1 MTRKQKNKIRAEK
14 NRISN
19 LIPYEVVYEDGMVK
33 VGDRE
38 YIKAYFI
45 EESTYED
52 IKNVSADEISS
63 KFYKI
68 LESLSGRF
76 SIQFLV
82 YNSLVDKSEFLK
94 KIVLKEKRD
103 GRIEEY
109 RQYYN
114 DLICENSLIGHNN
127 VKKNRYFVLKAEA
140 DIAEEAQDMFF
151 DAQGLVVDSFYDICR
166 TRIRE
171 LPAMEHLKI
180 LYGIYNPKP
189 DSLIKRQTIEDERFS
204 SLSAIK
210 RRGLTTKELI
220 APD

>member
-94 KIVLKEKRD
+94 KPI
-103 GRIEEY
+103 IF
-109 RQYYN
+109 
-114 DLICENSLIGHNN
+114 IS
-127 VKKNRYFVLKAEA
+127 A
-140 DIAEEAQDMFF
+140 
-151 DAQGLVVDSFYDICR
+151 
-166 TRIRE
+166 
-171 LPAMEHLKI
+171 
-180 LYGIYNPKP
+180 
-189 DSLIKRQTIEDERFS
+189 
-204 SLSAIK
+204 SLSSIVNPLNLEDKSSISFLSYPAYLNSSSISS
-210 RRGLTTKELI
+210 I
-220 APD
+220 FA